1 MNSQTPDVRR
11 LTEAWGISIDPDLL
25 VLALTHRSFANEEG
39 GLPTNERLEFLGDS
53 VLSIVVTEKLY
64 RDYPGHPEGHL
75 AKMRAATVSQPA
87 LAAVARKIDLG
98 PYILLGKGE
107 DSSGGRNKD
116 SILSD
121 TVEALIGATYLTHK
135 LEKTRKVVEDLLAD
149 LLDQVVQRGI
159 GMDWK
164 TTFQELAAAL
174 ELSSPVYESTS
185 TGPDHAR
192 VFTAQALVDGQVVA
206 SGTASSKKLAQHEA
220 ARAAVEELQ
229 KRYDIHTPLGF
240 DVDVEA
246 VRKEVNARTA
256 RG

>member
-1 MNSQTPDVRR
+1 MNNGTADVRK
-11 LTEAWGISIDPDLL
+11 LLEAWGIGIDPDLL

-39 GLPTNERLEFLGDS
+39 GLPTNERLEFLGAS

-64 RDYPGHPEGHL
+64 REYPSHPEGHL

-107 DSSGGRNKD
+107 SASGGRDKD

-135 LEKTRKVVEDLLAD
+135 LEKTRKVVENLLAD

-164 TTFQELAAAL
+164 TTLQELTAAL
-174 ELSSPVYESTS
+174 KLESPQYESTF

-192 VFTAQALVDGQVVA
+192 VFTATALIGGKAVA
-206 SGTASSKKLAQHEA
+206 EGTASSKKLAQHEA
-220 ARAAVEELQ
+220 ARAAVQELQ
-229 KRYDIHTPLGF
+229 RRYQIQTPLGF

-246 VRKEVNARTA
+246 VRKEINARTA
-256 RG
+256 